1 MSAPIDALTQ
11 TTDAQPLPVLGR
23 DVTVPLVTGGEVTYA
38 ALDYAASAP
47 ALQRVWDD
55 VAAYAPYYGSVHRGA
70 GYLSQLSTDLFEN
83 SRRAVAEFLGCRE
96 DDQVVFTRSTT
107 DSLNLLAAVLP
118 AGCEVFVFE
127 TEHHAS
133 LLPWRDARVSYLNA
147 PRTPGEAVATLER
160 ALAARDLKGPALVC
174 VTGASNVTGELWPVR
189 ELAAVAHA
197 HGARVVLDAAQLAP
211 HHPVDIAELDVDWVA
226 FSGHKLYAPFGS
238 GVLAGRADWLRD
250 SEPYLAGGGA
260 SRKVARRS
268 DGGVDVEW
276 HTTAARHEAGSPNVI
291 GVYAIASACKALT
304 EAGFDRLVARER
316 ELVARVREGLA
327 EVPEVR
333 VLSLFGDDAPRV
345 GVISFVVDGWNSS
358 HFAAALS
365 AEYGIGVRDG
375 LFCAHPLV
383 RTLLG
388 GDAGDPGS
396 AARLTPVPARGRS
409 TRSGSASGP
418 VRRTSTSSGSPG
430 PSGNSSGTAP
440 AGTTAPRTAVA
451 SPTAADARRSG
462 VEADRERRFQVVL
475 GVGTERH
482 VRVRGLDARD
492 LADAARDD
500 VRQVVVPGDPHHGDQ
515 IVGAGDGEDLAD
527 AFQRRDGLGDLG
539 DPVDAGL
546 DEHDRGDHG

>member
-1 MSAPIDALTQ
+1 MSASLNTATSTVAPTAVAT
-11 TTDAQPLPVLGR
+11 AQDPACAEPLAVLGR

-70 GYLSQLSTDLFEN
+70 GYLSQLSTDLFEQ
-83 SRRAVAEFLGCRE
+83 SRATVAEFLDCRPG
-96 DDQVVFTRSTT
+96 DQVVFTRSTT

-118 AGCEVFVFE
+118 ADCQVFVFE

-133 LLPWRDARVSYLNA
+133 LLPWTNAQVTYLNA

-160 ALAARDLKGPALVC
+160 ALADREPYGSALVC
-174 VTGASNVTGELWPVR
+174 VTGASNVTGELWPVK
-189 ELAAVAHA
+189 ELAAAAHA
-197 HGARVVLDAAQLAP
+197 HGARIVLDAAQLAP
-211 HHPVDIAELDVDWVA
+211 HHPVSVRDLDVDWVA

-238 GVLAGRADWLRD
+238 GVLAGRADWLQEA
-250 SEPYLAGGGA
+250 EPYLAGGGA
-260 SRKVARRS
+260 SRKVSRRE

-291 GVYAIASACKALT
+291 GVYSIASACRALT
-304 EAGFDRLVARER
+304 EAGFDNLVAREQQ
-316 ELVARVREGLA
+316 LVTRVREGLA
-327 EVPEVR
+327 EVPAVR

-388 GDAGDPGS
+388 SEPQAQGECGAPEAAPGERSLNAIRVSFGAG
-396 AARLTPVPARGRS
+396 TPDEHVDRFLGAVRELVTDGAKWQYRTEEGRCVPA
-409 TRSGSASGP
+409 
-418 VRRTSTSSGSPG
+418 V
-430 PSGNSSGTAP
+430 
-440 AGTTAPRTAVA
+440 
-451 SPTAADARRSG
+451 
-462 VEADRERRFQVVL
+462 
-475 GVGTERH
+475 
-482 VRVRGLDARD
+482 
-492 LADAARDD
+492 
-500 VRQVVVPGDPHHGDQ
+500 
-515 IVGAGDGEDLAD
+515 
-527 AFQRRDGLGDLG
+527 
-539 DPVDAGL
+539 
-546 DEHDRGDHG
+546 

>member
-1 MSAPIDALTQ
+1 MSARPNAAVTTTSDVTAADSADACCT
-11 TTDAQPLPVLGR
+11 APLAVLGR

-70 GYLSQLSTDLFEN
+70 GYLSQLSTDLFEQ
-83 SRRAVAEFLGCRE
+83 SRVTVAEFLDCRE

-107 DSLNLLAAVLP
+107 DSLNLLAQVVP
-118 AGCEVFVFE
+118 ADCQVFVFE

-133 LLPWRDARVSYLNA
+133 LLPWRDAQVTYLNA
-147 PRTPGEAVATLER
+147 PRTPAQAVETLER
-160 ALAARDLKGPALVC
+160 ALADRDPYGPALVC

-189 ELAAVAHA
+189 ELAAAAHA
-197 HGARVVLDAAQLAP
+197 HGARIVLDAAQLAP
-211 HHPVDIAELDVDWVA
+211 HHPVSVRELDVDWVA

-238 GVLAGRADWLRD
+238 GVLAGRADWLRAA
-250 SEPYLAGGGA
+250 EPYLAGGGA
-260 SRKVARRS
+260 SRTVARRA

-291 GVYAIASACKALT
+291 GVYSIASACKALT
-304 EAGFDRLVARER
+304 EAGFDTLVARER
-316 ELVARVREGLA
+316 HLIDTVRSGLA

-388 GDAGDPGS
+388 SDAQDPGECGAPEP
-396 AARLTPVPARGRS
+396 AAPGERS
-409 TRSGSASGP
+409 LNAIRVSFG
-418 VRRTSTSSGSPG
+418 
-430 PSGNSSGTAP
+430 
-440 AGTTAPRTAVA
+440 AGTP
-451 SPTAADARRSG
+451 DEH
-462 VEADRERRFQVVL
+462 VERF
-475 GVGTERH
+475 
-482 VRVRGLDARD
+482 
-492 LADAARDD
+492 
-500 VRQVVVPGDPHHGDQ
+500 
-515 IVGAGDGEDLAD
+515 VGAVKELV
-527 AFQRRDGLGDLG
+527 RDGAQWKYRTEDGRCV
-539 DPVDAGL
+539 P
-546 DEHDRGDHG
+546 DRG

>member
-1 MSAPIDALTQ
+1 MSATAVAADQSVCA
-11 TTDAQPLPVLGR
+11 PLPVLGR

-83 SRRAVAEFLGCRE
+83 SRTVVAEFLDCR
-96 DDQVVFTRSTT
+96 DGDQVVFTRSTT
-107 DSLNLLAAVLP
+107 DSLNLLARALP

-133 LLPWRDARVSYLNA
+133 LLPWQDARVTFLDA
-147 PRTPGEAVATLER
+147 PPTPALAVETLER
-160 ALAARDLKGPALVC
+160 ALAGRDPHGPALVC

-189 ELAAVAHA
+189 ELAAAAHA
-197 HGARVVLDAAQLAP
+197 HGARIVLDAAQLAP
-211 HHPVDIAELDVDWVA
+211 HHPVSVKELDVDWVA

-238 GVLAGRADWLRD
+238 GVLAGRADWL
-250 SEPYLAGGGA
+250 SEADPYLAGGGA
-260 SRKVARRS
+260 SRKVARRT

-291 GVYAIASACKALT
+291 GVYAIASACKALS
-304 EAGFDRLVARER
+304 EAGFDGLVAREQY
-316 ELVARVREGLA
+316 LVGKVREGLA

-333 VLSLFGDDAPRV
+333 VLSLFGDEAPRV
-345 GVISFVVDGWNSS
+345 GVLSFVVRGWNSS

-388 GDAGDPGS
+388 SEPQDAGECGAPEAAPGEKS
-396 AARLTPVPARGRS
+396 LNAIRVSFG
-409 TRSGSASGP
+409 
-418 VRRTSTSSGSPG
+418 
-430 PSGNSSGTAP
+430 
-440 AGTTAPRTAVA
+440 AGTPDEHVDRFVRAVKEL
-451 SPTAADARRSG
+451 
-462 VEADRERRFQVVL
+462 V
-475 GVGTERH
+475 
-482 VRVRGLDARD
+482 
-492 LADAARDD
+492 
-500 VRQVVVPGDPHHGDQ
+500 
-515 IVGAGDGEDLAD
+515 
-527 AFQRRDGLGDLG
+527 RDGAKWNYRTEDGRCV
-539 DPVDAGL
+539 P
-546 DEHDRGDHG
+546 DRG